1 MSSGARGAPLSR
13 PSLTLTSCCSQGLAL
28 TWDSYK
34 LEQFVRRFAEIM
46 FNFQERVEDVLRM
59 AHEVDLEVK
68 LLETSVYSWPV
79 FNEVLARI
87 QRHVDELSNK
97 QFSNV
102 AHWVARL
109 DEEIERRLVQRLH
122 VALGY
127 FARAIEQR
135 LQAPGAPAA
144 AGEAPEEREAAQGA
158 LYEAQLRLPELR
170 HELVLQNQL
179 ISLQPPL
186 EQARVALYRA
196 LFEWQNVVL
205 ALPRVQYSRFKQ
217 VAPGGDGLLD
227 ALEAAEALRERTY
240 RAALARLPAGGAQ
253 LSRAYA
259 AMEEAVR
266 AARDYV
272 DTWTNYQVSSRRV
285 DSTFL

>member
-1 MSSGARGAPLSR
+1 ML
-13 PSLTLTSCCSQGLAL
+13 QGLAL

-46 FNFQERVEDVLRM
+46 FNFQERVEDLLRM
-59 AHEVDLEVK
+59 AHEVDREVK
-68 LLETSVYSWPV
+68 LLETSAYSWPA

-127 FARAIEQR
+127 FARAIETR
-135 LQAPGAPAA
+135 LHAGGSGGGAEEATEESSAA
-144 AGEAPEEREAAQGA
+144 ERALAA
-158 LYEAQLRLPELR
+158 LYEPQLHLPELR

-186 EQARVALYRA
+186 EHARVALYRA

-217 VAPGGDGLLD
+217 VAPGG
-227 ALEAAEALRERTY
+227 EVIIHT
-240 RAALARLPAGGAQ
+240 
-253 LSRAYA
+253 
-259 AMEEAVR
+259 V
-266 AARDYV
+266 
-272 DTWTNYQVSSRRV
+272 
-285 DSTFL
+285 